1 MNIQNQQ
8 LFISYIT
15 KDDSS
20 VKYGYFTESE
30 WNSMKRKGYK
40 EVNLLTNITNK
51 NFNSENYERDE

>member
-30 WNSMKRKGYK
+30 WYSMKRKGYK
-40 EVNLLTNITNK
+40 EVNLLTNITNE

>member
-1 MNIQNQQ
+1 MNIQNQPR
-8 LFISYIT
+8 LISYIT

-40 EVNLLTNITNK
+40 EVNLLTNITNT
-51 NFNSENYERDE
+51 NLNNEGYEYDE

>member
-30 WNSMKRKGYK
+30 WNSLKRKGYK
-40 EVNLLTNITNK
+40 EVNLLTNITNE

>member
-1 MNIQNQQ
+1 MNIQNQNR
-8 LFISYIT
+8 FISYIT

-40 EVNLLTNITNK
+40 EVNLLTNITNE
-51 NFNSENYERDE
+51 NFNSENYEHDE

>member
-1 MNIQNQQ
+1 MNIQNQNR
-8 LFISYIT
+8 FISYIT

-40 EVNLLTNITNK
+40 EVNLLNNVSNEK
-51 NFNSENYERDE
+51 FNVENYDYDE

>member
-1 MNIQNQQ
+1 MNIQNQNR
-8 LFISYIT
+8 FISYIT

-40 EVNLLTNITNK
+40 EVNLLTNITNE

>member
-30 WNSMKRKGYK
+30 WNSLKREGYK
-40 EVNLLTNITNK
+40 EVNLLTNITNE
-51 NFNSENYERDE
+51 NFNSENYEHDE